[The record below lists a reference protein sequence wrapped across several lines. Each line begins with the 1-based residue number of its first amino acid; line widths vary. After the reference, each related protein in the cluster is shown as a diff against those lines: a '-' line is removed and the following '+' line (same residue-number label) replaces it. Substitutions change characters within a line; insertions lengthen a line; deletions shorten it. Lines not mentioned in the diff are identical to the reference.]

1 MEDLERE
8 DGEAVDHEARS
19 LGVLRSGVGWRG
31 REAVQQ
37 GLVDLLGE
45 VVAELVEAVNG
56 TLGVGEARVG
66 GERIAGLVFAVPEVE
81 VGAVLV
87 EDELLQRV
95 PGLGRRCGGVMAVRR
110 GEVVE
115 VRDAGCVQHA
125 R

>member
-1 MEDLERE
+1 L
-8 DGEAVDHEARS
+8 
-19 LGVLRSGVGWRG
+19 
-31 REAVQQ
+31 QQ

-45 VVAELVEAVNG
+45 VVAELVEAVDG
-56 TLGVGEARVG
+56 TFGRGEGSVG
-66 GERIAGLVFAVPEVE
+66 GERVAGLVFAVPEVE

-87 EDELLQRV
+87 EDDLLQRV
-95 PGLGRRCGGVMAVRR
+95 RGLGRRCGGVMAVRR